1 MMNISDVGSNNTIHN
16 DDKGIVSLYDDMNR
30 NDDKNAEN
38 DLIDED
44 DIVTGIDDEV
54 MNELSN
60 DLNDDDDDNDDDN
73 DNNDDGATQEAI
85 IPQQSFKKFKSD
97 VKKPKTKWVIYSSE
111 VRCSYS

>member
-1 MMNISDVGSNNTIHN
+1 MNISDVGSNNTIHN
-16 DDKGIVSLYDDMNR
+16 DDKGIISSYDDMNR
-30 NDDKNAEN
+30 NDDKNVEN

-44 DIVTGIDDEV
+44 DVVTGIDDEV

-60 DLNDDDDDNDDDN
+60 DLNDDDDDH
-73 DNNDDGATQEAI
+73 NDDGGTQEAI

>member
-16 DDKGIVSLYDDMNR
+16 DDKGIISSYDDMNR
-30 NDDKNAEN
+30 NDDKNVEN

-44 DIVTGIDDEV
+44 DVVTGIDDEV

-60 DLNDDDDDNDDDN
+60 DLNDDDDDH
-73 DNNDDGATQEAI
+73 NDDGGTQEAI

>member
-1 MMNISDVGSNNTIHN
+1 MNISDVGSNNTIHN
-16 DDKGIVSLYDDMNR
+16 DDKGTISSYDDMNR
-30 NDDKNAEN
+30 NDDQNVEN

-44 DIVTGIDDEV
+44 DVVTGIDDEV

-60 DLNDDDDDNDDDN
+60 DLNDDDDDH
-73 DNNDDGATQEAI
+73 NDDGGTQEAI

>member
-16 DDKGIVSLYDDMNR
+16 DDKGIISSYDDMNR
-30 NDDKNAEN
+30 NDDKNVEN

-44 DIVTGIDDEV
+44 DVVTGIDDEV

-60 DLNDDDDDNDDDN
+60 DLNDDDDDDDAH
-73 DNNDDGATQEAI
+73 NDDGGTQEAI

-111 VRCSYS
+111 VRCSY